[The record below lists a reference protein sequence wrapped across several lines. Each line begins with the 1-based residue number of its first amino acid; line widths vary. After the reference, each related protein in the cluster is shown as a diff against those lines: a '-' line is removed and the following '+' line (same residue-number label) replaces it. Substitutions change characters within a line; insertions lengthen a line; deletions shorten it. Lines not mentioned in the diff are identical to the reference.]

1 MRVEPGVDPPRKN
14 ALASVPPST
23 TVDPPTTHTLP
34 NRAIPHT
41 HEVPMSTPAPSIVL
55 LQLTAEQSACLFR
68 LLAVAAPVAPTV
80 PVAVVAAVVAAMA
93 APAEQTLGERAA
105 AIGVPVAAG
114 VAEVTDQTV
123 AAPTVDA
130 CRAACSACA
139 VRMGGNGPALARMR
153 GLGYNKVSEIPETA
167 RAAFIAAM
175 SAK

>member
-1 MRVEPGVDPPRKN
+1 
-14 ALASVPPST
+14 
-23 TVDPPTTHTLP
+23 
-34 NRAIPHT
+34 
-41 HEVPMSTPAPSIVL
+41 MSTPAPSIVL

-114 VAEVTDQTV
+114 VAEVTDQLAPV
-123 AAPTVDA
+123 APTVDE

-153 GLGYNKVSEIPETA
+153 GLGYSKVSEIPEA
-167 RAAFIAAM
+167 RRAAFIVAM

>member
-1 MRVEPGVDPPRKN
+1 
-14 ALASVPPST
+14 
-23 TVDPPTTHTLP
+23 
-34 NRAIPHT
+34 
-41 HEVPMSTPAPSIVL
+41 MSTPAPSIVL

-68 LLAVAAPVAPTV
+68 LLALTAAGFAAAEARLVEAAAAAHAAPPSV
-80 PVAVVAAVVAAMA
+80 PRAVVAAVVAAMA

-114 VAEVTDQTV
+114 VAEVTDQLAPV
-123 AAPTVDA
+123 APTVDE